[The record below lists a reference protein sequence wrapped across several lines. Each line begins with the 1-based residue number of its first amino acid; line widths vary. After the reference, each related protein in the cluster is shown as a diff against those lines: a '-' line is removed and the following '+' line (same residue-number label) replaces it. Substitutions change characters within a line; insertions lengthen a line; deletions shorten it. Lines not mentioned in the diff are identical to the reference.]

1 MDRTGGTGL
10 DDRVWKN
17 ISIVLGVVCA
27 LLIGVAGA
35 LMIVGH
41 KSTTPAPSASFIAVG
56 VDGTQPTGGTPGPT
70 TSGSTGSQTVVG
82 VTPTPGAASPATIVF
97 TGLGLDADAKN
108 DPNGSD
114 RTITITSDGP
124 GPVTF
129 TVTSVS
135 KGGTAKLCDSVD
147 GGGAYCVLG
156 TTAKPPVSNKGKAD
170 TAHST
175 WTLTLRGYGASAPA
189 VDVSI
194 TWPSAAPKVR
204 FDHGRFQGSPDSLN
218 GLTATFKPRAKGT
231 LNVQSTWSLLSVNAN
246 VTLYDASASPNISLD
261 SHDYKAAQFLDPA
274 YTANLDPTKTYQ
286 IKIRR
291 TTADSSQRPDLT
303 AQISFP

>member
-1 MDRTGGTGL
+1 L

-41 KSTTPAPSASFIAVG
+41 KSSTPAPSASFVAVG
-56 VDGTQPTGGTPGPT
+56 DSTTAPGGSATLSTTG
-70 TSGSTGSQTVVG
+70 SGSPASAEI
-82 VTPTPGAASPATIVF
+82 TPTPGAPSPATIKF
-97 TGLGLDADAKN
+97 TGLGLDSTNDA
-108 DPNGSD
+108 NGAD
-114 RTITITSDGP
+114 RTFTITSDGP

-147 GGGAYCVLG
+147 GGTAYCVLG

-170 TAHST
+170 TSHST
-175 WTLTLRGYGASAPA
+175 WTLTLRGYGSSAPT

-194 TWPSAAPKVR
+194 TWPSSSPKVT
-204 FDHGRFQGSPDSLN
+204 FTHGRYQGTGASDSLN
-218 GLTATFKPRAKGT
+218 GFTATFQPRAKGT
-231 LNVQSTWSLLSVNAN
+231 LNVQAAWTLLSVDSNA
-246 VTLYDASASPNISLD
+246 TLYDASASPSISLD
-261 SHDYKAAQFLDPA
+261 SHDYKSAMFLDPA
-274 YTANLDPTKTYQ
+274 YTATLDPAKAYQ

>member
-1 MDRTGGTGL
+1 M

-17 ISIVLGVVCA
+17 ISIALGVVCA

-41 KSTTPAPSASFIAVG
+41 KTTAPAPSQSFVAVSENS
-56 VDGTQPTGGTPGPT
+56 TQSTGGTPGPT
-70 TSGSTGSQTVVG
+70 ASGSTGSQTAAPVS
-82 VTPTPGAASPATIVF
+82 VTPTPGAPSPATIIF
-97 TGLGLDADAKN
+97 TGLGLDAGNDA
-108 DPNGSD
+108 NGSD

-175 WTLTLRGYGASAPA
+175 WTLTLRGYAASAPT

-194 TWPSAAPKVR
+194 TWPSASPKVTLT
-204 FDHGRFQGSPDSLN
+204 HGRYQGSPDSLN
-218 GLTATFKPRAKGT
+218 GFTATFKPRAKGT
-231 LNVQSTWSLLSVNAN
+231 LNVQSAWTLLSVDSNA
-246 VTLYDASASPNISLD
+246 TLFDASASPNISLD
-261 SHDYKAAQFLDPA
+261 SHDYKSDKFLNPA

>member
-17 ISIVLGVVCA
+17 ISIVLGVICA

-41 KSTTPAPSASFIAVG
+41 NGTTPAPSASFVAVG
-56 VDGTQPTGGTPGPT
+56 DSTQAPGDTATIGPSS
-70 TSGSTGSQTVVG
+70 SGSSAAPQITD
-82 VTPTPGAASPATIVF
+82 TPGAPSPATVKF
-97 TGLGLDADAKN
+97 TGLGLDAGTDA
-108 DPNGSD
+108 NGSD
-114 RTITITSDGP
+114 RTFTITSDGP

-135 KGGTAKLCDSVD
+135 KGGTAELCDSVD
-147 GGGAYCVLG
+147 GGKAYCVVG
-156 TTAKPPVSNKGKAD
+156 TTAKPPVSNKGVAD
-170 TAHST
+170 TSHST
-175 WTLTLRGYGASAPA
+175 WTLTLRGYRASAPS

-194 TWPSAAPKVR
+194 TWPSASPKVT
-204 FDHGRFQGSPDSLN
+204 FTHGRYQGTGASDTLN
-218 GLTATFKPRAKGT
+218 GFTATFKPRAKGS
-231 LNVQSTWSLLSVNAN
+231 LNVQSAWTLLSATTNAS
-246 VTLYDASASPNISLD
+246 LYDASSTPNISLD
-261 SHDYKAAQFLDPA
+261 SHDYKSAMFLDPA
-274 YTANLDPTKTYQ
+274 YTATLDPTKTYQ
-286 IKIRR
+286 VKIRR

>member
-17 ISIVLGVVCA
+17 ISIGLGVVCA

-41 KSTTPAPSASFIAVG
+41 KGSTPAPSASFVAVG
-56 VDGTQPTGGTPGPT
+56 DSTAAPGSSATLSTTG
-70 TSGSTGSQTVVG
+70 SGSPASAEI
-82 VTPTPGAASPATIVF
+82 TPTPGAPSPATIKF
-97 TGLGLDADAKN
+97 TGVGLDAGNDA
-108 DPNGSD
+108 NGSD
-114 RTITITSDGP
+114 RTFTITSDGP

-147 GGGAYCVLG
+147 GGGPYCVLG

-170 TAHST
+170 TSHST
-175 WTLTLRGYGASAPA
+175 WTLTLRGYVASAPT

-194 TWPSAAPKVR
+194 TWPSSSPKVTLT
-204 FDHGRFQGSPDSLN
+204 HGRYQGTGASDSLN
-218 GLTATFKPRAKGT
+218 GFTATFQPRAKGT
-231 LNVQSTWSLLSVNAN
+231 LNVQSAWTLLSVDSNA
-246 VTLYDASASPNISLD
+246 TLYDASTAPNISLN
-261 SHDYKAAQFLDPA
+261 SHDYKSAMFLDPA
-274 YTANLDPTKTYQ
+274 YTATLDPSKTYQ